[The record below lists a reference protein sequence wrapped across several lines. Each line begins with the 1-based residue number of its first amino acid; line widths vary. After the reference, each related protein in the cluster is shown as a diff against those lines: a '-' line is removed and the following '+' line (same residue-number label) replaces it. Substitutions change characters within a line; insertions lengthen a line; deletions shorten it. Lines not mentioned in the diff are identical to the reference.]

1 MSVQARATRA
11 LPNRPSLSR
20 RRSLLALAVATGLL
34 GPALLGASAARA
46 QTAAWPSQ
54 PVKIM
59 VGFPAGGAS
68 DVMARIIGNKLSQGL
83 GVPVIV
89 DNRPGAAGTLAASLT
104 AKAPADGYTL
114 LLASPTAITLAPS
127 TLAGKISYA
136 PDKDLVPISMV
147 ARYPLFL
154 VAHPQLGVKNAAE
167 LVQKAKAA
175 PGKINF
181 ASFGTVTSGGLA
193 VEQMKLKA
201 GIDVLHVPFNGSA
214 PALQALMGGNVDLM
228 FDTAVTALP
237 NIRAGKVV
245 GLGVASLTRS
255 PLAPD
260 LPTVAEGVPGFEA
273 DSWNGLMAPA
283 GTPPAVIARI
293 QAEVAKF
300 VRDADTKERFAT
312 LGADPVGNST
322 ADFAKFLAAE
332 TVHYTKLVKEAKV
345 KVD

>member
-1 MSVQARATRA
+1 MQHITRRAC
-11 LPNRPSLSR
+11 
-20 RRSLLALAVATGLL
+20 LALGAAFIAPL
-34 GPALLGASAARA
+34 GRA
-46 QTAAWPSQ
+46 QGAWPGGQ
-54 PVKIM
+54 PIKLM

-68 DVMARIIGNKLSQGL
+68 DVMARIIASKLGQGL
-83 GVPVIV
+83 GVPVVV

-104 AKAPADGYTL
+104 AKSAPDGHTL

-136 PDKDLVPISMV
+136 PDKDLLPISMV

-154 VAHPQLGVKNAAE
+154 VAHPNLGVRNAAE
-167 LVQKAKAA
+167 LVAKAKAA

-193 VEQMKLKA
+193 VEQLKLKA

-214 PALQALMGGNVDLM
+214 PALQALMGGNVDVM

-237 NIRAGKVV
+237 NIRAGKLV
-245 GLGVASLTRS
+245 GLGVASPQRS
-255 PLAPD
+255 PLAPE
-260 LPTVAEGVPGFEA
+260 LAAVADAVPGFEA

-283 GTPPAVIARI
+283 GSPPAVIARLQQEI
-293 QAEVAKF
+293 ARF
-300 VRDADTKERFAT
+300 VRDADVKERFAT

-322 ADFAKFLAAE
+322 ADFAQFLRAE
-332 TVHYTKLVKEAKV
+332 TVHYTKLVQEAKV